1 MRVDNSSTD
10 DGISIATAGILSE
23 RPSATHSQHCAN
35 SPGEGL
41 PPCSPGFRVNLPPI
55 LHERGFKP
63 WSSQFMMLGG
73 L

>member
-10 DGISIATAGILSE
+10 DGISIVTAGILSKG
-23 RPSATHSQHCAN
+23 PSATHSQHCGD
-35 SPGEGL
+35 SPEEGL
-41 PPCSPGFRVNLPPI
+41 PPCSPGYLPPI
-55 LHERGFKP
+55 PHERGFKP